1 MEAYFW
7 LIIVVWAGGLSA
19 LWLYRRHEIQRL
31 LITFSGAY
39 LFAVIVFH
47 LLPEIYGH
55 EETNA
60 SLVGV
65 FILLGLLF
73 QLVLDFFSHGVEHG
87 HSGKTHAHTLTAGIV
102 LGLFLHA
109 FTEGLPV
116 ADAHHHAY
124 LYAILVHKFPIALT
138 LTAFLKNAKMPPIK
152 MWSLLTVFSL
162 MSPLGAW
169 AGEHFPVFAGHHG
182 LVSAFVVG
190 VLTHISTTILFESDS
205 DHRFH
210 LYKFLAILVAFGL
223 AYLM

>member
-7 LIIVVWAGGLSA
+7 LILVVWAGGLSA
-19 LWLYRRHEIQRL
+19 LWLYRRHKIQHL

-55 EETNA
+55 NDTGI
-60 SLVGV
+60 STVGL

-87 HSGKTHAHTLTAGIV
+87 HSGRGHAHSLTAGIV
-102 LGLFLHA
+102 TGLFLHA

-116 ADAHHHAY
+116 ADAHHRAY

-138 LTAFLKNAKMPPIK
+138 LTAFLKNAGMRPAKL
-152 MWSLLTVFSL
+152 WGLLTAFSL

-169 AGEHFPVFAGHHG
+169 AGARLPLFAAHHT

-210 LYKFLAILVAFGL
+210 LYKFLAILAAFGL